1 MPGSALSFGTLREGW
16 SIFYPLPAG
25 GRFPYKYIYSRGGS
39 THKGLFLVMKPFSGP
54 WDSLGQGMG
63 CGFEDPV
70 LGSLISAALLP

>member
-16 SIFYPLPAG
+16 SIL
-25 GRFPYKYIYSRGGS
+25 FPYKYIYSRGGS